1 MKIYVVSAGYCE
13 DTVICGAALDE
24 RTADRIAECEKAQEI
39 KPNWVGIDVYNTDD
53 YFPLIAGLNPYSVM
67 FYENEEYGSNV
78 IPTSLSG
85 FVHNYVVKSI
95 YDGKRCL
102 RCDVYAMG
110 KEHALKLATI
120 LKDQYFSE
128 IEN

>member
-24 RTADRIAECEKAQEI
+24 RTAERIAECEKVQMSR
-39 KPNWVGIDVYNTDD
+39 PDWVSIDVYNTDD
-53 YFPLIAGLNPYSVM
+53 YFPLIAGLNPYEVL
-67 FYENEEYGSNV
+67 FYDYEEYAV
-78 IPTSLSG
+78 EVRPTSLSG

-95 YDGKRCL
+95 YYGKRCL

-120 LKDQYFSE
+120 LKDQYMSE
-128 IEN
+128 NS